1 MVKLAAN
8 YFRQRIGEC
17 NYQAMPNRT
26 TSNLVEQASSS
37 SWTDV
42 CLILHIGVIVCNHEI
57 KDRNRSVFLLGLRG
71 LKQVTVLIKLLAV
84 IVNVQLEPPF
94 IRVR

>member
-1 MVKLAAN
+1 MDGRL
-8 YFRQRIGEC
+8 
-17 NYQAMPNRT
+17 
-26 TSNLVEQASSS
+26 S
-37 SWTDV
+37 
-42 CLILHIGVIVCNHEI
+42 HIAHRCDYVHHEI
-57 KDRNRSVFLLGLRG
+57 TDRNRSVFLLGLRG